1 MCFPGKRQKDN
12 FTEPKPTPLDTK
24 APANQP
30 EHPVSPPVLPPLSS
44 LSQTNMPTPRIAIV
58 TYSLYGH
65 ITKMAEAVKSGISN
79 AGGNA
84 SIYQSVHIHL
94 SVMSVH

>member
-65 ITKMAEAVKSGISN
+65 ITKS
-79 AGGNA
+79 A
-84 SIYQSVHIHL
+84 SSSPHIHFL
-94 SVMSVH
+94 A